1 MENLGNLLK
10 EARQHK
16 GLTQEELADRTN
28 INLRTIQRIENGKN
42 KPRLNTVR
50 SLAGELG
57 IELDSIA
64 EHLAMTKK
72 RSIGDL
78 VAEGFFLLILNFVLM
93 GIFGYLTLDSNA
105 NLNSKFAAVL
115 LSFLIPIFIVYQTK
129 SMNNLERTLKYGVGF
144 LLYFILVMVLHGFI
158 VGFGS
163 LLFPCFAIA
172 LATLYYGKSLVSIS
186 E

>member
-1 MENLGNLLK
+1 VEDLGDIIK
-10 EARQHK
+10 EARQLK

-28 INLRTIQRIENGKN
+28 INLRTIQRIENGEN

-57 IELDSIA
+57 LELNA
-64 EHLAMTKK
+64 FKEYLNTTKK
-72 RSIGDL
+72 SSVGDL
-78 VAEGFFLLILNFVLM
+78 IAEGFFLLILNFVLM
-93 GIFGYLTLDSNA
+93 GIFGYLTLDFNA

-129 SMNNLERTLKYGVGF
+129 DMKNLERMLKYGMGF
-144 LLYFILVMVLHGFI
+144 LIYFVLVMVLHGFAI
-158 VGFGS
+158 GFGS
-163 LLFPCFAIA
+163 FLFPCFAIA
-172 LATLYYGKSLVSIS
+172 LTTLYYGKKLLRKS

>member
-1 MENLGNLLK
+1 MEKLGDLLK
-10 EARQHK
+10 EARQLK

-28 INLRTIQRIENGKN
+28 INLRTIQRIENGDN

-57 IELDSIA
+57 LELESLA
-64 EHLAMTKK
+64 THLTIIKK
-72 RSIGDL
+72 KSLGDL
-78 VAEGFFLLILNFVLM
+78 FAEGFFLLILNFVLM
-93 GIFGYLTLDSNA
+93 GVFGYLTLDSNA
-105 NLNSKFAAVL
+105 NFNSRFAAVL

-129 SMNNLERTLKYGVGF
+129 EMNNLERTLKFGIGF
-144 LLYFILVMVLHGFI
+144 LVYSILVMVLQGFPL
-158 VGFGS
+158 GFVS

-172 LATLYYGKSLVSIS
+172 LATLFYGKSLVSKL